1 MELQWESLIA
11 PYPMLKF
18 VACIPCLTLFPYLNH
33 QIGWYYSHPQ
43 LITYLRSIAM
53 ATKFTKQVA
62 RYQ

>member
-1 MELQWESLIA
+1 
-11 PYPMLKF
+11 MLKF

-33 QIGWYYSHPQ
+33 PIGWYYSYPQ
-43 LITYLRSIAM
+43 LITYLHIIAI